1 MNKLHLNQTGG
12 FPLTTDILNA
22 MQNAYAVFNSL
33 GSLAGNYTI
42 ISGCEQTGNN
52 IADGVVYI
60 NGELLP
66 FKGGA
71 KISKV
76 RIVETTESKQ
86 FEDGQTKEVLF
97 KRFAQFGTG
106 VNAIDWS
113 KFEPVNPLTQIMK
126 RVKALEDRPYFEP
139 GMILMWNRPASEI
152 PLGFEPYT
160 EMAGR
165 TPIGRDSNYV
175 YTTNEDVENYNLD
188 KLGAVGG
195 VREHALTEP
204 EMPKHSHTKNNVFKY
219 FATFFKNLN
228 NNSSHAGNVTDSH
241 DDNDKEYALSINDT
255 SYTKSDA
262 EIQEVGGN
270 KAHTNMS
277 PYRIVEFI
285 KYVGI

>member
-152 PLGFEPYT
+152 PEGFREYKGL
-160 EMAGR
+160 AGR
-165 TPIGRDSNYV
+165 VPVGKDV
-175 YTTNEDVENYNLD
+175 YYDYLD
-188 KLGAVGG
+188 NDDRIDYKLNVKGHEGG
-195 VREHALTEP
+195 KREHKLTIEETP
-204 EMPKHSHTKNNVFKY
+204 RHSHKQGTEGLYN
-219 FATFFKNLN
+219 FFEGGEYVGKRTYPE
-228 NNSSHAGNVTDSH
+228 GPH
-241 DDNDKEYALSINDT
+241 DAYIKQNTN
-255 SYTKSDA
+255 
-262 EIQEVGGN
+262 EVGGDQ
-270 KAHTNMS
+270 AHTNMQ
-277 PYRIVEFI
+277 PYKVVEFI
-285 KYVGI
+285 EYIGN